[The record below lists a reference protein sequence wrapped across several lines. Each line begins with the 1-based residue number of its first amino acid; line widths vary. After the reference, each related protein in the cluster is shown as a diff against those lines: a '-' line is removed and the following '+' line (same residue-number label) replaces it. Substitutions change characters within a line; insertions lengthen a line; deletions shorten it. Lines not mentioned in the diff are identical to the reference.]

1 MYDNEIK
8 KNILESFE
16 GIKNII
22 IYKKFN
28 FFLTNFSNAV
38 FGKEKNTQKGFIISA
53 FPISFLEFIA
63 VIFYCSYVYISLNQE
78 IEKGNFIYTLGL
90 LSYGSVNSIFYQISN
105 L

>member
-1 MYDNEIK
+1 MLEKNILYDNEIK

-22 IYKKFN
+22 IYKN
-28 FFLTNFSNAV
+28 LIFLTNFSNAV

-63 VIFYCSYVYISLNQE
+63 VIFSVHMYIFL
-78 IEKGNFIYTLGL
+78 
-90 LSYGSVNSIFYQISN
+90 
-105 L
+105 